1 VYDHS
6 LGAMVTLVYAASH
19 PGHARALVLQSAMGR
34 FDLDRIVAGFRRA
47 GGDEAAAVAER
58 VYGGESRS
66 VTPEEWAPTWRLVGR
81 WVPSEEE
88 RARTLGNR
96 ELNAIGLELMH
107 SFDVLDQLGRIACP
121 TLVCVG
127 EVDPITPVAAAREIV
142 DALSEG
148 SGRLEVV
155 EGAGH
160 FTWKDAPERYW
171 PLVIDFVTS

>member
-1 VYDHS
+1 VDGHS
-6 LGAMVTLVYAASH
+6 LGAMVTLVYAARH
-19 PGHARALVLQSAMGR
+19 PGHAGALVLQSAMGR

-47 GGDEAAAVAER
+47 GGDEATAVAER

-88 RARTLGNR
+88 RARRLGNR

-127 EVDPITPVAAAREIV
+127 EVDPSRRWPPHRRSST
-142 DALSEG
+142 LSPK
-148 SGRLEVV
+148 
-155 EGAGH
+155 GAGGSRLSR
-160 FTWKDAPERYW
+160 ARA
-171 PLVIDFVTS
+171 TSPGRTRPSATGRSS